1 MASEVA
7 YFVLTAEWCERYR
20 ETRLASLREFP
31 EAFGAN
37 YAEQVLLPELY
48 SEQFI
53 RNPQDEV
60 LLMGARRGE
69 ELIGIVAL
77 ICTDPAAL
85 DEAEIMQVYV
95 KSSEQGRGIA
105 TALFK
110 ALLQE
115 AKARDQVKTI
125 RLAVKRHN
133 KAAIRLYQSLG
144 WQRVDPY
151 RHEGHGADDEYYYA
165 QSIDQLGND

>member
-1 MASEVA
+1 MSEVA

-20 ETRLASLREFP
+20 ETRLESLREFP

-37 YAEQVLLPELY
+37 YAEQVLLSELY

-53 RNPQDEV
+53 RNPQNEV
-60 LLMGARRGE
+60 LFMGARRGE

-77 ICTDPAAL
+77 ICSNPAAL

-105 TALFK
+105 TALFN
-110 ALLQE
+110 ALMQE
-115 AKARDQVKTI
+115 ARARNQVKTI

-133 KAAIRLYQSLG
+133 KAANRLYQSLG
-144 WQRVDPY
+144 WERVDPY
-151 RHEGHGADDEYYYA
+151 WRTDGGSDDEYYYA
-165 QSIDQLGND
+165 QSIDRLGND